1 MILCLR
7 SEAHKI
13 FGLSSTLFDSK
24 ATKELKE
31 NSPELRSI
39 LGCSKPSD
47 DPADILF
54 PPIFFK
60 DSDSTNINGLFLNVI
75 LFVVCFRYTNSM
87 TLIHHFL

>member
-1 MILCLR
+1 MLLRLR

-13 FGLSSTLFDSK
+13 FGLPSALFDSK
-24 ATKELKE
+24 ATKEQKE
-31 NSPELRSI
+31 NSPELRSL

-60 DSDSTNINGLFLNVI
+60 DSNTTDIGGLFLNVV
-75 LFVVCFRYTNSM
+75 LFVVG
-87 TLIHHFL
+87 FLSIQILRFSLKTF